1 MRWRWTRRDYTGWI
15 EMWGRTGGTL
25 WSEMT
30 RSRVWIQGMGKHVM
44 FREPNCCIRLCLCN
58 ILYCIVKSFSL
69 IHGRRHGWPNHIKT
83 SCTICVIVLSLYS
96 WTNIVGIKAFAGKTT
111 ISIIIESCLVKKSS
125 TLLITIVLF
134 NRFFFI

>member
-1 MRWRWTRRDYTGWI
+1 MRWRWTCRDYTGWI